1 MTQIMK
7 YKSKQIFNLSQTM
20 TQIMKYKSK
29 QIFNVNNDTNH
40 EI

>member
-7 YKSKQIFNLSQTM
+7 YKSKQLFNVNKK
-20 TQIMKYKSK
+20 QIMKYK

>member
-7 YKSKQIFNLSQTM
+7 YE
-20 TQIMKYKSK
+20 SK

-40 EI
+40 EIERKQIFNVNKQGHKS

>member
-7 YKSKQIFNLSQTM
+7 YKSKQIFCKQTM